1 MKSDGNKNGESARFP
16 NVAGFARR
24 LGIGIPMLT
33 KVQTKYPEQYGALM
47 ALFEDEALNYVKSST
62 VLNTYIKERL
72 DLGEKKEG
80 DGTSEESGI
89 CVVFEHDM
97 SRDGA

>member
-1 MKSDGNKNGESARFP
+1 
-16 NVAGFARR
+16 
-24 LGIGIPMLT
+24 MLT
-33 KVQTKYPEQYGALM
+33 RVQTKYPEQYGALM

-80 DGTSEESGI
+80 DGTGEESGI